1 MLTDDLG
8 DVGEVAST
16 ITLCRILKS
25 PCDRDGIPLMHV
37 SFYVL
42 PSLATQYYPVP
53 VPLLLGLAYETL
65 G

>member
-16 ITLCRILKS
+16 ITLCRILES
-25 PCDRDGIPLMHV
+25 PSDGDGIPLMHV
-37 SFYVL
+37 GLYVL
-42 PSLATQYYPVP
+42 PSLATQHYPVP
-53 VPLLLGLAYETL
+53 VPLLIGLAYETL